1 MGALVFDAFCQS
13 CGISSRIIFFPL
25 LLLPVQHFFFPS
37 VEVILDRL
45 TRNSSLLVS
54 DFMRRAEVKGSGSRK
69 EKGSESGEGGVKEK
83 WREGVERG
91 HPR

>member
-1 MGALVFDAFCQS
+1 M
-13 CGISSRIIFFPL
+13 
-25 LLLPVQHFFFPS
+25 
-37 VEVILDRL
+37 EVILDRL
-45 TRNSSLLVS
+45 ARSSSPHVS
-54 DFMRRAEVKGSGSRK
+54 DFVRRAEVKGSRRRK